1 MSTSASLAGRE
12 LIQVALPSE
21 DLARSVAWYRDTLG
35 LPLMFEVGGMAFF
48 QAGKLRLMIGDRS
61 RNDEGEPFQ
70 PGGCAIYF
78 DAPDLPELA
87 LALEAR
93 GVAFLGPA
101 EVLQR
106 TEQGELQLR
115 FFKDPDG
122 NLLALM
128 GTVAAR

>member
-1 MSTSASLAGRE
+1 MSTSVSLAGRE
-12 LIQVALPSE
+12 LVQVALPSD
-21 DLARSVAWYRDTLG
+21 DLQRSIAWYRDILG

-48 QAGKLRLMIGDRS
+48 KAGALRLMIGDRS
-61 RNDEGEPFQ
+61 RNELDVSFE
-70 PGGCAIYF
+70 PGGAALYF

-87 LALEAR
+87 LALESR
-93 GVAFLGPA
+93 GVAFMGPA

-106 TEQGELQLR
+106 GEQGELQLR

-128 GTVAAR
+128 GTVAA

>member
-12 LIQVALPSE
+12 LIQVALPSD

-35 LPLMFEVGGMAFF
+35 LPLMFEVSGMAFF
-48 QAGKLRLMIGDRS
+48 KVGGLRLMIGDRS
-61 RNDEGEPFQ
+61 RNDEAEPFE
-70 PGGCAIYF
+70 PGGSVIYF
-78 DAPDLPELA
+78 DAPDLPDLA
-87 LALEAR
+87 DGLEAR
-93 GVAFLGPA
+93 GVEFMGPA

-106 TEQGELQLR
+106 TDEGELQLR